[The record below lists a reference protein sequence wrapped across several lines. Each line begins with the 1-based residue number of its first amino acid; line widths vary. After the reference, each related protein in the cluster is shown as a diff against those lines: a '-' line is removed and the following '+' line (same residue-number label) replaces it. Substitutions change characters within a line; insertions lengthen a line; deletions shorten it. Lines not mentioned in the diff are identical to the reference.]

1 MSAPNSCELHVRQC
15 HDVVRLV
22 QEVVNI
28 DRRLR
33 LCPQIKFVLVGES
46 RAYQLIKL
54 VSRHIIYG

>member
-1 MSAPNSCELHVRQC
+1 MSTPDSCEMHVCQC

-33 LCPQIKFVLVGES
+33 LCSQIKFVLVSES
-46 RAYQLIKL
+46 GAYELIKL
-54 VSRHIIYG
+54 VSGSS